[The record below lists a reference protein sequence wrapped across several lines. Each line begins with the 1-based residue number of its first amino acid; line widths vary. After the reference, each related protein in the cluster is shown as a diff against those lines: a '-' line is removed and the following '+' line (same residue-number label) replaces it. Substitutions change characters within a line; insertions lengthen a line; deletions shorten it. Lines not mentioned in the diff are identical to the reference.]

1 MQATASARP
10 IAPTDTAISME
21 MSKEVSSSLIGSCDL
36 AGGVAGLGRD
46 FG

>member
-10 IAPTDTAISME
+10 IAPTDAAISMG
-21 MSKEVSSSLIGSCDL
+21 KNREVSSSLIGSCDFM
-36 AGGVAGLGRD
+36 GGVAGLGRD